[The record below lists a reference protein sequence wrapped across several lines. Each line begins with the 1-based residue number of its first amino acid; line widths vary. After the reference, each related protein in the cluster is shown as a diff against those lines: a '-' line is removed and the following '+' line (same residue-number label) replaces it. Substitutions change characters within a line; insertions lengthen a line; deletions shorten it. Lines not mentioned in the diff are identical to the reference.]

1 MRAVL
6 LAAGRGRRMGSDE
19 PKSLI
24 QIDGKSLLERH
35 LANMPEA
42 GITELTI
49 VVGFQKEM
57 IAAAVDR
64 ARPSIPVELIDNPR
78 FVHGSIVSLQVA
90 ADRLLEGA
98 LWMDA
103 DVLYPAALLR
113 RLVASKHD
121 NCVLLDGRSEESGE
135 EMMVGV
141 RDERVVT
148 IARRVGEG
156 WHFRGESVGFAKVG
170 PAGGRVMKRLLDEEV
185 AAGRLDQEYEAAMAK
200 AFGEIPFGYERVD
213 DFAWTEIDFEEDVV
227 KARKLYSRELDEA
240 NGTAFLDECGE
251 DRHQFRL
258 IVSPEDGAQLQDLK
272 PFIRDFMA
280 LVDAPA
286 RHTKPP
292 PHSASS

>member
-64 ARPSIPVELIDNPR
+64 ARPSIPVELVDNPR

-156 WHFRGESVGFAKVG
+156 WQFRGESVGFAKVG

-227 KARKLYSRELDEA
+227 KAKKL
-240 NGTAFLDECGE
+240 
-251 DRHQFRL
+251 
-258 IVSPEDGAQLQDLK
+258 VSSL
-272 PFIRDFMA
+272 
-280 LVDAPA
+280 
-286 RHTKPP
+286 
-292 PHSASS
+292 

>member
-64 ARPSIPVELIDNPR
+64 ARPSIPVELVDNPR

-148 IARRVGEG
+148 IARRVGED
-156 WHFRGESVGFAKVG
+156 WQFRGESVGFAKVG
-170 PAGGRVMKRLLDEEV
+170 RAGGRVMKRLLDEEV

-227 KARKLYSRELDEA
+227 KARKLVA
-240 NGTAFLDECGE
+240 
-251 DRHQFRL
+251 
-258 IVSPEDGAQLQDLK
+258 
-272 PFIRDFMA
+272 A
-280 LVDAPA
+280 L
-286 RHTKPP
+286 
-292 PHSASS
+292 